1 MPHVI
6 GKLRALEAELALV
19 ELLLE
24 HLEFDQTTR
33 EGLEY
38 SKDDLQRQ
46 LMKLTLIYPERSWS
60 NSENILQSEG
70 G

>member
-1 MPHVI
+1 MSHVI

-24 HLEFDQTTR
+24 YLEFDLATR

-46 LMKLTLIYPERSWS
+46 LMKLTLIYPERNWS
-60 NSENILQSEG
+60 NPEDILQPECG
-70 G
+70 